1 MGPEIVGEVVEA
13 ARELAGVRT
22 GDLVVSPFTASCGGW
37 FLCTHELPARC
48 VEGQLFGWVERGR
61 GLHGAQAELVRV
73 PPADT
78 TLVRL
83 PAALVPEAALLLA
96 DVLPTGYHCAVMAGA
111 GPGVV
116 CAVLGC
122 GPVGLMAGPPPRQPG
137 AERVPP
143 LHAGPP
149 RPDPPPPLRAPPPP

>member
-83 PAALVPEAALLLA
+83 PDALVPEAALLLA

-122 GPVGLMAGPPPRQPG
+122 GPVGPMA
-137 AERVPP
+137 
-143 LHAGPP
+143 
-149 RPDPPPPLRAPPPP
+149 APPPPRPRAGPLPPTPPGPPPPSPPPTLSPTPPP